1 VAPGAENGNNNVHTS
16 RASLALL
23 TLVVLLAP
31 LVMIGTT
38 LDSLPVISHQQVID
52 VPQAPQHPTSWKWL
66 FGEGSVLF
74 GMAASP
80 YAGLKT
86 GRNVP
91 VPILPNGQVDINSIM
106 GGYVDRGVWQY
117 YDTLKLGPGATVSN
131 SYEFFAVAK
140 GQPDP
145 NNGNIVKTY
154 VETNLLTANQ
164 FNPPRD
170 MIMKAL
176 CFMVETD
183 ARLYDIN
190 QIFKHSYFEFKIDEK
205 VFFQGDL
212 KFQPSGVGITGMST
226 QTSESA
232 WTNGISNVYATRRF
246 GDYSKYIAPL
256 QRFSLTLYFPETIN
270 QLYNSVLTA
279 SQTAA
284 GQSGTAL
291 PTLLTANQGGNGLW
305 LKPYI
310 DGLTDRAVQ

>member
-1 VAPGAENGNNNVHTS
+1 
-16 RASLALL
+16 
-23 TLVVLLAP
+23 
-31 LVMIGTT
+31 
-38 LDSLPVISHQQVID
+38 
-52 VPQAPQHPTSWKWL
+52 
-66 FGEGSVLF
+66 
-74 GMAASP
+74 MARPNP
-80 YAGLKT
+80 YAGYST
-86 GRNVP
+86 GNKQP

-106 GGYVDRGVWQY
+106 GGYVDRGIWQY
-117 YDTLKLGPGATVSN
+117 YDTLKLAPGATVVN

-145 NNGNIVKTY
+145 NNGNQVKTY

-176 CFMVETD
+176 CFFVETD

-205 VFFQGDL
+205 VFFQGDM
-212 KFQPSGVGITGMST
+212 KFQPAGIGITGMST
-226 QTSESA
+226 QLTESS
-232 WTNGISNVYATRRF
+232 WTNGVSNVYATRRF
-246 GDYSKYIAPL
+246 GDYAKYIAPL

-284 GQSGTAL
+284 GQSGGAL
-291 PTLLTANQGGNGLW
+291 PTLLTANQGGNGIW